1 MLEVERNEEW
11 RCNYVL
17 VVQRMYVVS
26 TIFT

>member
-1 MLEVERNEEW
+1 MLEVERSEDW

-26 TIFT
+26 IIFT